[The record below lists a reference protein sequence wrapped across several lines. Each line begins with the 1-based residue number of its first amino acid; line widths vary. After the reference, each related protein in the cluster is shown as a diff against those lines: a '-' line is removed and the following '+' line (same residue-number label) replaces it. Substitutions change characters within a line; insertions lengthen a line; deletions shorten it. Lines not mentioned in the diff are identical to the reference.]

1 MAAEARIGRPAWSLT
16 LVGGAIAQAV
26 LSMLLLT
33 GDRSGIRPE
42 VARDIVIVGVL
53 GIVVAILLALLAP
66 SAETSKTVRRVL
78 IGAVVLMTFVS
89 LAGAMA
95 MAVTAWTV
103 VPAGVMILGL
113 VLLYRDIR
121 GRRDGGA

>member
-1 MAAEARIGRPAWSLT
+1 MAAEARIGRPAWSLA

-26 LSMLLLT
+26 VSMLLLT

-53 GIVVAILLALLAP
+53 GIVVAILVALLAP

-121 GRRDGGA
+121 GRGDGEA